1 MRASWT
7 PSAIEHLVARVI
19 VLADGPARWDA
30 VLLVAEE
37 VLDAE
42 HDAALARLDRGD
54 PARLALAD
62 DVGQSTAEGT
72 PRGRYSVPVSQKSR

>member
-1 MRASWT
+1 M
-7 PSAIEHLVARVI
+7 V
-19 VLADGPARWDA
+19 VLADRPAGGDA

-42 HDAALARLDRGD
+42 QDAALARLDRGD

-62 DVGQSTAEGT
+62 DVGQRTAARNDDG
-72 PRGRYSVPVSQKSR
+72 GRYSVPVGQKSRW